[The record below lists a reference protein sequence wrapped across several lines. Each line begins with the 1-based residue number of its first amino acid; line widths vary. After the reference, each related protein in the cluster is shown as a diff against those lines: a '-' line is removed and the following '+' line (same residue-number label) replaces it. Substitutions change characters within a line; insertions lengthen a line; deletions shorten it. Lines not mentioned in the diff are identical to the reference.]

1 MSEMNNRRFHYS
13 QIMEFADW
21 EFFGIQR
28 RPHGFASAYGNY
40 KVFKKRCREFINKI
54 RKRVNEIVTNDIYL
68 KETLIKDL
76 NTIDDEIKMISSSSY
91 SEIDIIGG
99 LFALV
104 AHLLGWDCI
113 NGKYYRTPIFYQSK
127 EQETELYKNINTEKL
142 LEGSPEAYYRHK
154 LIKKLKEEGQPYS
167 QIALIFNI
175 TAKSVKNY
183 EKADYLSE
191 MYQKNSNQA

>member
-1 MSEMNNRRFHYS
+1 MNEINKKRFHYS

-54 RKRVNEIVTNDIYL
+54 RKRINEIVTNDIYL
-68 KETLIKDL
+68 RETLLADL
-76 NTIDDEIKMISSSSY
+76 DIIDEEIKKVSLNSC
-91 SEIDIIGG
+91 SEIDIIGA
-99 LFALV
+99 LFTLV

-127 EQETELYKNINTEKL
+127 EQEIELYENRNTKRL
-142 LEGSPEAYYRHK
+142 PKGLFEGYYRHK
-154 LIKKLKEEGQPYS
+154 LIKKLIEEGQTYN

-175 TAKSVKNY
+175 TVNGVRNY
-183 EKADYLSE
+183 EKADHLSE
-191 MYQKNSNQA
+191 MYHKHNNQT